1 MSTNKRLFLFAAYD
15 KNGIIDDALI
25 FYVSNLAKFGDI
37 IVFMDNDANESEINK
52 LKKHTIYTGA
62 QRHGEYDFGSY
73 KRAYQYARNKNI
85 LKNYDTIY
93 LLNDSVFGPM
103 FDMTDLFQKMDAK
116 KTDAVSMVISKHKT
130 HSFMESWFVQLNKK
144 IFLSDWFDKF
154 MSGVKKEPD
163 KYIITVKYEHGLT
176 NLIKNNDCSWSGLYE
191 CYGRFTY
198 NKPKSLF
205 KLGCPFVK
213 KASFTRH
220 FGDCGKQ
227 INYIFNHSDKNAI
240 DSIRKTANRVYGEK
254 YMNKF
259 LTNNPVK
266 IYARK
271 ILYLTHKIKNGEI

>member
-15 KNGIIDDALI
+15 KNGTVDDALI
-25 FYVSNLAKFGDI
+25 FYVSNLAKFGDVV
-37 IVFMDNDANESEINK
+37 VFMDNDAPKSEINK
-52 LKKHTIYTGA
+52 LKQYTIYAAA

-85 LKNYDTIY
+85 LKNYDSVY

-103 FDMTDLFQKMDAK
+103 FDMTDLFQKMDTK

-154 MSGVKKEPD
+154 MSSVKQESD

-176 NLIKNNDCSWSGLYE
+176 NLIKNNNCSWSGLYE

-259 LTNNPVK
+259 LTNNSVK

>member
-37 IVFMDNDANESEINK
+37 IVFMDNDAPKSEINK
-52 LKKHTIYTGA
+52 LKQYTIYAAA

-73 KRAYQYARNKNI
+73 KRAFEYARDKDI
-85 LKNYDTIY
+85 LKNYNTMY

-103 FDMTDLFQKMDAK
+103 FDMDKLIQQMDQK
-116 KTDAVSMVISKHKT
+116 KTDAVGLVISKHKT
-130 HSFMESWFVQLNKK
+130 HSFMESWFIGLNKK

-154 MSGVKKEPD
+154 MSGVKQESD

-176 NLIKNNDCSWSGLYE
+176 NLIKNNNCSWSGLYE

-240 DSIRKTANRVYGEK
+240 NSIRKTANRVYGEK

-271 ILYLTHKIKNGEI
+271 IRHLINKIKNGEI